1 MSSSLLK
8 RWLVRFLVLTAGAC
22 VGAYWFFSR
31 QQGEQDLAVEKRS
44 ESPSEARA
52 ASPHQTSFG
61 GKLRSREG
69 KANQSAPSEKRSPW
83 LNNSLGRN
91 EMPLSPDPGGTLT
104 HQIVDAIGMDVRE
117 VSAVQS
123 EVHNFR
129 EKMTEMSLSHM
140 TEDELKSDESTEFIK
155 HYRIRSF
162 EEGKIE
168 QQRFRDKLAGILGE
182 ERALHLSRISGID
195 NSLNSVGKNEVLIKV
210 YPNQAV
216 SESVKKMIPE
226 MSYRVSYS
234 VRNPQTGKQVL
245 GGGMTLENFND
256 QFMTLVEIGGK

>member
-1 MSSSLLK
+1 
-8 RWLVRFLVLTAGAC
+8 
-22 VGAYWFFSR
+22 
-31 QQGEQDLAVEKRS
+31 
-44 ESPSEARA
+44 
-52 ASPHQTSFG
+52 
-61 GKLRSREG
+61 
-69 KANQSAPSEKRSPW
+69 
-83 LNNSLGRN
+83 
-91 EMPLSPDPGGTLT
+91 MPLSPDPGGTLT